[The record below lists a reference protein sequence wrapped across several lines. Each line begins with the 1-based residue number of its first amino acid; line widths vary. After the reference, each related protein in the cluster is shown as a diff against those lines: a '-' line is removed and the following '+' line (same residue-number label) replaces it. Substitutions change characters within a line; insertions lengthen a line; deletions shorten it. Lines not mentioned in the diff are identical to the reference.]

1 MSTATATEL
10 VSTNPATGEAI
21 GSVPVTSVEAIG
33 EVFERSHAAQS
44 PWARLNLDER
54 IEMLKRA
61 IPVLDRR
68 AEQIGALITTE
79 MGKTKPEG
87 MGEVRYGVDGLAGKL
102 DEIARAL
109 APETIDDG
117 STKSTLYHD
126 PFGVCVA
133 ITPWNFPFLM
143 PLQII
148 VPALAAG
155 NTVVMKPSEMVPL
168 VGQALADAFNEVL
181 PTGVLQI
188 VHGDDEQGKALVAGN
203 CNLIGFTG
211 SRAAGQHILS
221 SAGRDLKR
229 VVLELGGKD
238 PMIVLEDA
246 DIDAAANFAVQNS
259 FRNCGQVC
267 VSTERIYVA
276 DAIADEFEA
285 EVAKQAAALVVGN
298 GSDDG
303 VEIGPMVSAE
313 QKASVI
319 AQLEQAKKDG
329 ATVACGDE
337 PMDGNYVRPTVLTG
351 LTNDMPIMRDET
363 FGPVACIMR
372 VSSDEQ
378 AVRLANDT
386 PYGLGA
392 AVFGGKRAEAVAR
405 GLTAGMIGVNQGCG
419 GASGT
424 PWVGAKQSGYGYHGG
439 REGHRQFSQVRVVS
453 RPCSD

>member
-1 MSTATATEL
+1 
-10 VSTNPATGEAI
+10 
-21 GSVPVTSVEAIG
+21 
-33 EVFERSHAAQS
+33 
-44 PWARLNLDER
+44 
-54 IEMLKRA
+54 
-61 IPVLDRR
+61 
-68 AEQIGALITTE
+68 
-79 MGKTKPEG
+79 
-87 MGEVRYGVDGLAGKL
+87 
-102 DEIARAL
+102 
-109 APETIDDG
+109 
-117 STKSTLYHD
+117 
-126 PFGVCVA
+126 
-133 ITPWNFPFLM
+133 
-143 PLQII
+143 
-148 VPALAAG
+148 
-155 NTVVMKPSEMVPL
+155 
-168 VGQALADAFNEVL
+168 
-181 PTGVLQI
+181 
-188 VHGDDEQGKALVAGN
+188 
-203 CNLIGFTG
+203 
-211 SRAAGQHILS
+211 
-221 SAGRDLKR
+221 
-229 VVLELGGKD
+229 
-238 PMIVLEDA
+238 MIVLEDA

-285 EVAKQAAALVVGN
+285 EVAKRTAALVVGN
-298 GSDDG
+298 GADDG

-313 QKASVI
+313 QKASVL

-337 PMDGNYVRPTVLTG
+337 AMDGNYVRPTVLTG
-351 LTNDMPIMRDET
+351 LTNEMPIMRDET

-392 AVFGGKRAEAVAR
+392 AVFGGERAEAVAR

-439 REGHRQFSQVRVVS
+439 REGHRQFAQVRVVS

>member
-21 GSVPVTSVEAIG
+21 GSVPVTPVEGIG
-33 EVFERSHAAQS
+33 EVFERSHAAQGA
-44 PWARLNLDER
+44 WARLNLDER

-61 IPVLDRR
+61 IPVLDKR
-68 AEQIGALITTE
+68 AEQIGALVTAE
-79 MGKTKPEG
+79 MGKTIAEG

-102 DEIARAL
+102 DEIAVAL
-109 APETIDDG
+109 APETINDG

-148 VPALAAG
+148 LPALAAG
-155 NTVVMKPSEMVPL
+155 NTVVMKPSEMVPF

-221 SAGRDLKR
+221 AAGRDLKR

-246 DIDAAANFAVQNS
+246 DINAAANFAVRNS

-285 EVAKQAAALVVGN
+285 EVAKQTAALVVGN

-372 VSSDEQ
+372 VSSDDQ

-392 AVFGGKRAEAVAR
+392 AVFGGERAEAVAR

-439 REGHRQFSQVRVVS
+439 REGHRQFTQVRVVS

>member
-351 LTNDMPIMRDET
+351 LTNDMRIMRDET